1 MTLPV
6 FEKNGFHR
14 VSLFAWS
21 KELAQIQSVSEVQ
34 RPLLATG
41 PVAGKMSNICGKV
54 HAFGVRTK
62 AAATLID
69 FQSEKVARELGVIE
83 QLLVVTSRVKN
94 VKTDNE
100 LVRGP

>member
-21 KELAQIQSVSEVQ
+21 KELAPIQSVSEVQ

-41 PVAGKMSNICGKV
+41 PVAGKMSNICGKMLFKQFV
-54 HAFGVRTK
+54 KFMR
-62 AAATLID
+62 
-69 FQSEKVARELGVIE
+69 SE
-83 QLLVVTSRVKN
+83 
-94 VKTDNE
+94 
-100 LVRGP
+100 